1 MLIIIAINPI
11 NLYINLETVDTI
23 LIFNCSTHEHEN
35 MKHFVN
41 LYISLVQCHAS
52 PSIVI

>member
-23 LIFNCSTHEHEN
+23 LIFNCSTQHEN

-41 LYISLVQCHAS
+41 LYISLAQCHAS